1 MALTV
6 AALKMSSMNS
16 QLCTLALLILDIQEL
31 IERGSDLQAQ
41 FCTSFEQADR
51 DDLKMYVSS
60 AETIFGQVEAI
71 READLLQIWDGRRS
85 SKLRTMIYSL
95 GPMLQR
101 MARQFELRLLAWLER

>member
-1 MALTV
+1 
-6 AALKMSSMNS
+6 MNA

-41 FCTSFEQADR
+41 FCTSFERADR
-51 DDLKMYVSS
+51 DDLRMYLSS
-60 AETIFGQVEAI
+60 AETIFGKIDAI
-71 READLLQIWDGRRS
+71 READLLQLWNGRRS

-101 MARQFELRLLAWLER
+101 MTRQFELRFLAWLER